1 MTQAEDIP
9 AHHRPIRS
17 FVRREG
23 RLTPGQ
29 QRALE
34 RHWPR
39 WGVEPGHG
47 PLDLEALFGRRA
59 PVTLEI
65 GFGNGESLAQMAAA
79 DPQRDFLGVEV
90 HRPGVGHL
98 LQQVEDLGLGNVR
111 VACHDAVELVR
122 EQIPEAGLDCVQ
134 VFFPDPWPKKRH
146 HKRRLIQPAFV
157 QQLRHCLRPGGRL
170 HLATDWEDYARH
182 MLEVMTAAEG
192 FVNTAPGEGFSPRG
206 ARPLTKFERRG
217 QGLGHGVWDLV
228 FTRSEKDAAP
238 SR

>member
-1 MTQAEDIP
+1 MTRAEDTP

-47 PLDLEALFGRRA
+47 PLDLETLFGRRA

-79 DPQRDFLGVEV
+79 DPERDFLGVEV

-98 LQQVEDLGLGNVR
+98 LQRLEDLGLDNVR
-111 VACHDAVELVR
+111 VASHDAVELVR

-157 QQLRHCLRPGGRL
+157 QQLRRGLRPGGRL

-192 FVNTAPGEGFSPRG
+192 FVNTAPEDGFAPRG
-206 ARPLTKFERRG
+206 ERPLTKFEQRG

-228 FTRSEKDAAP
+228 FQRTPTDPHP